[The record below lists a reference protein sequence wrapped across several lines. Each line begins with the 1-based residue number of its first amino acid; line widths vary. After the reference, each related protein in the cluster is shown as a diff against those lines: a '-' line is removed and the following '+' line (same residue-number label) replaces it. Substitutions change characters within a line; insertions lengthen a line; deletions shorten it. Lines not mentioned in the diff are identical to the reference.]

1 MIRIET
7 FKEKEI
13 YKKITFKGHANFDE
27 YGKDIVCAAVS
38 STMLCTVNAILL
50 INEKSIKVTKAKDLF
65 IVELI
70 DNADETTIKLLTNMM
85 NCLKSLEREYPKN
98 IKIK

>member
-7 FKEKEI
+7 
-13 YKKITFKGHANFDE
+13 YKKNNKYTKIDFKGHANFDK

-38 STMLCTVNAILL
+38 STMLCTVNAIYL
-50 INEKSIKVTKAKDLF
+50 INEDSINTVKENDSF
-65 IVELI
+65 IIEVIRDNDITNKLI
-70 DNADETTIKLLTNMM
+70 ENMM
-85 NCLKSLEREYPKN
+85 HCLESLEKEYPKN